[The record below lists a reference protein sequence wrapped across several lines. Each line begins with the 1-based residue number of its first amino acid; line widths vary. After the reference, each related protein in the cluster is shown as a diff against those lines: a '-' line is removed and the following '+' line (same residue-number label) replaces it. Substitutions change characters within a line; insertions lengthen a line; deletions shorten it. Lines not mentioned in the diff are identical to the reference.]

1 MGQFSF
7 EISDNNLETAYKKV
21 REAFMTTFQE
31 SKPRISNEHPPST
44 FYYKVRGGN
53 GTITLNREKKR
64 TTVTTTIPGLR
75 SAAIVWGLGFV
86 LGYYLY
92 GLFGAIFMI
101 AISFLISIP
110 MIRITLKWQ
119 KNKMG
124 VQFCK
129 ALNGSN
135 LR

>member
-1 MGQFSF
+1 MGQYSF
-7 EISDNNLETAYKKV
+7 EISDANLETAYKKV

-64 TTVTTTIPGLR
+64 TTVTTTIPSIK
-75 SAAIVWGLGFV
+75 SAAIVWVLGFIV
-86 LGYYLY
+86 GYYLY
-92 GLFGAIFMI
+92 GLFGAIFMLTF
-101 AISFLISIP
+101 SFLISIP

-119 KNKMG
+119 KSKMG
-124 VQFCK
+124 VQFCE
-129 ALNGSN
+129 ALNGTN